1 MAHGINATA
10 SIYDLTN
17 SSTSENLFEFVVAVN
32 DLTGQWFMLLILLS
46 TFIIFFMGFKNFE
59 NRDALLG
66 AGFITTIITFFFT
79 TLDLINTTFSILIFV
94 LFGIFFTYRMI
105 KG

>member
-1 MAHGINATA
+1 MVNATA

-17 SSTSENLFEFVVAVN
+17 SSNSENLFEFIVAVN

-46 TFIIFFMGFKNFE
+46 TFIIFFFAFKNFE

-66 AGFITTIITFFFT
+66 AGFITTIMTFFFT
-79 TLDLINTTFSILIFV
+79 TLNLINTTYSIFIFAV
-94 LFGIFFTYRMI
+94 FGIFFTYRMI